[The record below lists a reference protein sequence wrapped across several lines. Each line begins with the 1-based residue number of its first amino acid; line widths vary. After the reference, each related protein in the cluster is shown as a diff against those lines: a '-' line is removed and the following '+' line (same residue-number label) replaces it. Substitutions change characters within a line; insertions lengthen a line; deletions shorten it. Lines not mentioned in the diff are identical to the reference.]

1 MKKAILTAVIVAVAA
16 ALSLTVTHLP
26 RAEAVTY
33 SDAKAG
39 AQTIEQTLTA
49 AGQVVAAETEEIE
62 FSTSKTFSGM
72 CVEEGDAVRKGQH
85 LISYSDGTYTDA
97 PDDGIVTAI
106 DAPQTGSAAE
116 EDQAITLACTDQLAL
131 EISVPEDEISKL
143 AKGDEAKITV
153 NADTSKTFNGTVASI
168 RAISEDLMEDDEG
181 SEEDESEETAKGG
194 GASGIGSGASQANQ
208 SSGGSMNSGGSTT
221 YQAVLTLTNDG
232 SLKPGMSASCTVTI
246 SHRSVLA
253 VPIEAVG
260 FDENDQ
266 AYVELISG
274 SSVTKTPV
282 TTGESDAN
290 YVEITEGL
298 SEGDQV
304 RIQVRR

>member
-1 MKKAILTAVIVAVAA
+1 MRKVILAAAIMAVAA
-16 ALSLTVTHLP
+16 AASFGIAHLP

-33 SDAKAG
+33 TDAKAG
-39 AQTIEQTLTA
+39 TQTIEQTLTA
-49 AGQVVAAETEEIE
+49 AGQIKAAETEEIE
-62 FSTSKTFSGM
+62 FSDSKTFSGM
-72 CVEEGDAVRKGQH
+72 CVEDGDSVREGQH

-97 PDDGIVTAI
+97 PEDGIVTAI
-106 DAPQTGSAAE
+106 DPPQTGSVA
-116 EDQAITLACTDQLAL
+116 DDGQTLTLACTDQLAL

-143 AKGDEAKITV
+143 AEGDEAKIAV
-153 NADTSKTFNGTVASI
+153 NADTGKTFNGTVTSI
-168 RAISEDLMEDDEG
+168 RAISEDLMESADQ
-181 SEEDESEETAKGG
+181 EDETE
-194 GASGIGSGASQANQ
+194 GASEPGGSGASEP
-208 SSGGSMNSGGSTT
+208 GGSGASAEEQSSGGSTT

-253 VPIEAVG
+253 VPVEAVQ

-266 AYVELISG
+266 PYVELVSG
-274 SSVTKTPV
+274 SSVTESPV
-282 TTGESDAN
+282 GTGESDAS

-304 RIQVRR
+304 RITVRK

>member
-1 MKKAILTAVIVAVAA
+1 MRKVILAAAIMAVAA
-16 ALSLTVTHLP
+16 AASFGIAHLP

-33 SDAKAG
+33 TDAKAG
-39 AQTIEQTLTA
+39 PQTIEQTLTA
-49 AGQVVAAETEEIE
+49 AGQIKAAETEEIE
-62 FSTSKTFSGM
+62 FSDSKTFSGM
-72 CVEEGDAVRKGQH
+72 CVEEGDSVREGQH

-97 PDDGIVTAI
+97 PEEGIVTAI
-106 DAPQTGSAAE
+106 DPPQTGSVA
-116 EDQAITLACTDQLAL
+116 DDGQTLTLACTDQLAL

-143 AKGDEAKITV
+143 AEGDEAKIEV
-153 NADTSKTFNGTVASI
+153 NADTGKTFNGTVTSI
-168 RAISEDLMEDDEG
+168 RAISEDLMESADQ
-181 SEEDESEETAKGG
+181 EDETE
-194 GASGIGSGASQANQ
+194 GASESGGSGASAEEQ
-208 SSGGSMNSGGSTT
+208 SSGGSTT

-253 VPIEAVG
+253 VPVEAVQ

-266 AYVELISG
+266 PYVELVSG
-274 SSVTKTPV
+274 SSVTESPV
-282 TTGESDAN
+282 GTGESDAS

-304 RIQVRR
+304 RITVRK

>member
-1 MKKAILTAVIVAVAA
+1 MRKVILAAVIMAVAA
-16 ALSLTVTHLP
+16 AASFAIAHLP

-33 SDAKAG
+33 TDAKAG
-39 AQTIEQTLTA
+39 PQTIEQTLTA
-49 AGQVVAAETEEIE
+49 AGQVKAAETEEIE
-62 FSTSKTFSGM
+62 FSDSKTFSGM
-72 CVEEGDAVRKGQH
+72 CVEEGDSVREGQH

-97 PDDGIVTAI
+97 PDNGIVTAI
-106 DAPQTGSAAE
+106 DPPQTGSVADE
-116 EDQAITLACTDQLAL
+116 GQTLTLACTDQLAL

-143 AKGDEAKITV
+143 AEGDEAKIAV
-153 NADTSKTFNGTVASI
+153 NADTGKTFNGTVTSI
-168 RAISEDLMEDDEG
+168 RAISEDLMESADQ
-181 SEEDESEETAKGG
+181 EDETE
-194 GASGIGSGASQANQ
+194 GASEPGGSGASAEEQ
-208 SSGGSMNSGGSTT
+208 SSGGSTT

-253 VPIEAVG
+253 VPVEAVQ

-266 AYVELISG
+266 PYVELVSG
-274 SSVTKTPV
+274 SSVTESPV
-282 TTGESDAN
+282 GTGESDAS

-304 RIQVRR
+304 RITVRK

>member
-1 MKKAILTAVIVAVAA
+1 MRKVILAAAIMAVAA
-16 ALSLTVTHLP
+16 AASFGIAHLP

-33 SDAKAG
+33 TDAKAG
-39 AQTIEQTLTA
+39 TQTIEQTLTA
-49 AGQVVAAETEEIE
+49 AGQVKAAETEEIE
-62 FSTSKTFSGM
+62 FSDSKTFSGM
-72 CVEEGDAVRKGQH
+72 CVEEGDSVREGQH

-97 PDDGIVTAI
+97 PEEGIVTAI
-106 DAPQTGSAAE
+106 DPPQTGSVA
-116 EDQAITLACTDQLAL
+116 DDGQTLTLACTDQLAL

-143 AKGDEAKITV
+143 AEGDEAKIAV
-153 NADTSKTFNGTVASI
+153 NADTGKTFNGTVTSI
-168 RAISEDLMEDDEG
+168 RAISEDLMESADQ
-181 SEEDESEETAKGG
+181 EDETE
-194 GASGIGSGASQANQ
+194 GASESGGSGASAEEQ
-208 SSGGSMNSGGSTT
+208 SSGGSTT

-253 VPIEAVG
+253 VPVEAVQ

-266 AYVELISG
+266 PYVELVSG
-274 SSVTKTPV
+274 SSVTESPV
-282 TTGESDAN
+282 GTGESDAS

-304 RIQVRR
+304 RITVRK

>member
-1 MKKAILTAVIVAVAA
+1 MRDMRKVILAAAIMAVAA
-16 ALSLTVTHLP
+16 AASFGIAHLP

-33 SDAKAG
+33 TDAKAG
-39 AQTIEQTLTA
+39 TQTIEQTLTA
-49 AGQVVAAETEEIE
+49 AGQVKAAETEEIE
-62 FSTSKTFSGM
+62 FSDSKTFSGM
-72 CVEEGDAVRKGQH
+72 CVEEGDSVREGQH

-97 PDDGIVTAI
+97 PEEGIVTAI
-106 DAPQTGSAAE
+106 DPPQTGSVA
-116 EDQAITLACTDQLAL
+116 DDGQTLTLACTDQLAL

-143 AKGDEAKITV
+143 AEGDEAKIAV
-153 NADTSKTFNGTVASI
+153 NADTGKTFNGTVTSI
-168 RAISEDLMEDDEG
+168 RAISEDLMESADQ
-181 SEEDESEETAKGG
+181 EDETE
-194 GASGIGSGASQANQ
+194 GASESGGSGASAEEQ
-208 SSGGSMNSGGSTT
+208 SSGGSTT

-253 VPIEAVG
+253 VPVEAVQ

-266 AYVELISG
+266 PYVELVSG
-274 SSVTKTPV
+274 SSVTESPV
-282 TTGESDAN
+282 GTGESDAS

-304 RIQVRR
+304 RITVRK